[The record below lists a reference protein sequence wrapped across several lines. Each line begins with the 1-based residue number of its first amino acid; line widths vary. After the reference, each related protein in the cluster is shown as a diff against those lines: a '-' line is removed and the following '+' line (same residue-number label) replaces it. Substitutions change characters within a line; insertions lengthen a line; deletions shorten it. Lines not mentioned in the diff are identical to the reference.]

1 MDHCTWRFNRRMA
14 IEAHK
19 FGFAVFEREEV
30 ERRLLFKSDAHFPG
44 HFPKYVYIY
53 RYRYRCRYGHI
64 CIYMSVCVCVS
75 LLLSYTH

>member
-44 HFPKYVYIY
+44 HFPKYVYI
-53 RYRYRCRYGHI
+53 
-64 CIYMSVCVCVS
+64 
-75 LLLSYTH
+75 